1 MSAIANPTPRTD
13 WPLLLAAAGLVAVAL
28 ALWQKLPALESVPA
42 LDLRQQALEHRLELE
57 NRLRLADR
65 VLRAIAA
72 DIVAK
77 GQDSAPLGEA
87 ERRYFDSVTF
97 SRAGQAPIQLLTT
110 TGTAPDL
117 NAALRRQ
124 LVLGDSVVVA
134 QLAEGQHTARVSLVR
149 ELAPAGAT
157 PALLTAV
164 LSPPYLWPT
173 ASDAELGLC
182 VQLENG
188 LALHCS
194 DPQTWLAST
203 ALGKA
208 KASSD
213 DRVTWV
219 AGTQDWHGAG
229 ARLTLAS
236 PYIAEPWTVLAM
248 AQPATAAAVSAWSRP
263 IGLALTGAALLGAV
277 AALVLLRRRRRV
289 NPSGKPGPAPK
300 VGGQLVDISSE
311 KTFGESALQHRLD
324 RQRHAIRA
332 MADIDRA
339 SLSRASVERLVEL
352 ATGHLLLCTGAEAA
366 TIAVLESDGLNRM
379 TVALSLA
386 SDVDP
391 PAPEQRSVDPSLG
404 SLLSAPTDG
413 GWIHKLDELPLLFP
427 LAHHGAKN
435 AFVLPIHQ
443 DGQPC
448 GIIALACRDSELIGG
463 DETSNARAIAG
474 RLGTALTSLAR
485 EQALYSQTHFDATT
499 TLPNRQYLKEHLP
512 QQISRARRDRVR
524 LALLFVDLDGFK
536 KVNRSAG
543 HSRGDLV
550 LAQAASRM
558 RACVREED
566 LVARFGGDEFV
577 VVLPKVAAGMDAR
590 RVADKLLVA
599 LARPYLI
606 DGEEYQLGCSIGIS
620 IFPDD
625 AQTVDMMLRNSDSA
639 MFDAKAAGRGRYAF
653 FDATVNRAAIDR
665 SGLELELH
673 RAVTNSEFV
682 VYFQPQ
688 IDLRSGQIDGVEALV
703 RWNHP
708 TRGLVGPYDFITVA
722 EQSGLIDQL
731 GEQVMLAACKQFR
744 EWDAKGIAPQ
754 RISVN
759 VSSLEV
765 TRGDIVGR
773 IDRILNDTGLRPMH
787 LELELTEGV
796 FLEEAGGALEK
807 LHLLRQRGVRI
818 AIDDFGTG
826 YSSLSYLRRLPIDVV
841 KIDQSFVRDLT
852 SNHDSSSIVRA
863 VIEVARNL
871 GKLVVAEGVEL
882 EQQSTELQRLGCDVG
897 QGYLWSHPLPAA
909 QFESFLRHWQLVS
922 RPVPLE
928 AI

>member
-1 MSAIANPTPRTD
+1 
-13 WPLLLAAAGLVAVAL
+13 
-28 ALWQKLPALESVPA
+28 
-42 LDLRQQALEHRLELE
+42 
-57 NRLRLADR
+57 
-65 VLRAIAA
+65 
-72 DIVAK
+72 
-77 GQDSAPLGEA
+77 
-87 ERRYFDSVTF
+87 
-97 SRAGQAPIQLLTT
+97 
-110 TGTAPDL
+110 
-117 NAALRRQ
+117 
-124 LVLGDSVVVA
+124 
-134 QLAEGQHTARVSLVR
+134 
-149 ELAPAGAT
+149 
-157 PALLTAV
+157 
-164 LSPPYLWPT
+164 
-173 ASDAELGLC
+173 
-182 VQLENG
+182 
-188 LALHCS
+188 
-194 DPQTWLAST
+194 
-203 ALGKA
+203 
-208 KASSD
+208 
-213 DRVTWV
+213 
-219 AGTQDWHGAG
+219 
-229 ARLTLAS
+229 
-236 PYIAEPWTVLAM
+236 
-248 AQPATAAAVSAWSRP
+248 
-263 IGLALTGAALLGAV
+263 
-277 AALVLLRRRRRV
+277 
-289 NPSGKPGPAPK
+289 
-300 VGGQLVDISSE
+300 
-311 KTFGESALQHRLD
+311 
-324 RQRHAIRA
+324 
-332 MADIDRA
+332 
-339 SLSRASVERLVEL
+339 
-352 ATGHLLLCTGAEAA
+352 
-366 TIAVLESDGLNRM
+366 
-379 TVALSLA
+379 
-386 SDVDP
+386 
-391 PAPEQRSVDPSLG
+391 
-404 SLLSAPTDG
+404 
-413 GWIHKLDELPLLFP
+413 
-427 LAHHGAKN
+427 
-435 AFVLPIHQ
+435 
-443 DGQPC
+443 
-448 GIIALACRDSELIGG
+448 
-463 DETSNARAIAG
+463 
-474 RLGTALTSLAR
+474 
-485 EQALYSQTHFDATT
+485 
-499 TLPNRQYLKEHLP
+499 
-512 QQISRARRDRVR
+512 
-524 LALLFVDLDGFK
+524 
-536 KVNRSAG
+536 
-543 HSRGDLV
+543 
-550 LAQAASRM
+550 
-558 RACVREED
+558 
-566 LVARFGGDEFV
+566 
-577 VVLPKVAAGMDAR
+577 
-590 RVADKLLVA
+590 
-599 LARPYLI
+599 
-606 DGEEYQLGCSIGIS
+606 
-620 IFPDD
+620 
-625 AQTVDMMLRNSDSA
+625 MMLRNSDSA